1 MSDTNHRIN
10 KKNIE
15 TFFKERANKHD
26 ELNPLKTV
34 IYQDKNQVLA
44 KERDTYEKNKIKS
57 LVNFSKN
64 QVVLDIGCGI
74 GRWADEISSEV
85 KNYIGIDYIREFIDI
100 ANLKYKNKK
109 NTNFFCVEC
118 TKLSNSDVISHS
130 PYSVI
135 MILGLFPYINNK
147 EGYEILNEIKTIG
160 SDFNQII
167 IREPVGVQKE
177 LVLNNVWSEDMETK
191 YSAKYRTRTWFKKMF
206 DKTLMNEGYKLIVDE
221 PLFPEYLNNRLETR
235 QHLFCLKKGS
245 D

>member
-85 KNYIGIDYIREFIDI
+85 KNYIGIDYI
-100 ANLKYKNKK
+100 
-109 NTNFFCVEC
+109 
-118 TKLSNSDVISHS
+118 
-130 PYSVI
+130 
-135 MILGLFPYINNK
+135 
-147 EGYEILNEIKTIG
+147 
-160 SDFNQII
+160 
-167 IREPVGVQKE
+167 
-177 LVLNNVWSEDMETK
+177 
-191 YSAKYRTRTWFKKMF
+191 
-206 DKTLMNEGYKLIVDE
+206 
-221 PLFPEYLNNRLETR
+221 
-235 QHLFCLKKGS
+235 
-245 D
+245 